1 VKLQTRRERR
11 TKDLLKR
18 AGIAVFLLIFVASI
32 VGVAV
37 VSVAR

>member
-1 VKLQTRRERR
+1 MRLQTRRERR
-11 TKDLLKR
+11 VKEILKR
-18 AGIAVFLLIFVASI
+18 AAIAVFLVIFLASI

>member
-1 VKLQTRRERR
+1 VRLQTRRERR
-11 TKDLLKR
+11 VKDILKR
-18 AGIAVFLLIFVASI
+18 AAIGVFLLIFLASI